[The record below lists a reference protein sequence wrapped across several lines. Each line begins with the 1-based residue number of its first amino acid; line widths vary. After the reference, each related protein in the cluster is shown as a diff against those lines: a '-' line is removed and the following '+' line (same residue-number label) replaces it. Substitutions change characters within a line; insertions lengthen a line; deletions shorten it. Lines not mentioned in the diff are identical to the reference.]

1 MLPVKLI
8 SSILIPLELT
18 IPIKSSVSLLTIK
31 VTPLI
36 IRSII
41 PIIPII
47 PKIRSPLIS
56 LISIHIALVTV
67 IVPLM
72 AKTHIVLYILVRYL
86 TIVVIGWIGSK
97 TVVGLI
103 VVVIPLL
110 LIWVV
115 VILLSRLPGILVLP
129 IVEVLAVLRPALE
142 IVLLTPKRVISL
154 ALPIHS
160 VLLTEIAILVVAPSS
175 SKVRRLIELIEALI
189 LSHIPSIVAIIVL
202 PISTPLVII
211 EVSPTLVIRIKRWI
225 APLVAPITLIVSP
238 IVRRLIPGLVI
249 HRPLIVILRRR
260 VPILLTALISSS
272 SIRSVGL

>member
-1 MLPVKLI
+1 
-8 SSILIPLELT
+8 
-18 IPIKSSVSLLTIK
+18 
-31 VTPLI
+31 
-36 IRSII
+36 
-41 PIIPII
+41 
-47 PKIRSPLIS
+47 
-56 LISIHIALVTV
+56 
-67 IVPLM
+67 M

-86 TIVVIGWIGSK
+86 TIVVIVWIGSK

-115 VILLSRLPGILVLP
+115 VILLSILPGILVLP
-129 IVEVLAVLRPALE
+129 IVEVLVVLRPVLE
-142 IVLLTPKRVISL
+142 TVLLTPKRVISL
-154 ALPIHS
+154 TLPIHS

-189 LSHIPSIVAIIVL
+189 LPHIPSIVAIIVL

-211 EVSPTLVIRIKRWI
+211 EVSPTLIIRIKKWI

-249 HRPLIVILRRR
+249 RRPLIVILRRR

>member
-1 MLPVKLI
+1 
-8 SSILIPLELT
+8 
-18 IPIKSSVSLLTIK
+18 
-31 VTPLI
+31 
-36 IRSII
+36 
-41 PIIPII
+41 
-47 PKIRSPLIS
+47 
-56 LISIHIALVTV
+56 
-67 IVPLM
+67 M

-110 LIWVV
+110 LIWGV
-115 VILLSRLPGILVLP
+115 VILLPRLPRILVLP
-129 IVEVLAVLRPALE
+129 IVKVLVVLRPVLE

-175 SKVRRLIELIEALI
+175 SKVRRLIELMEALI